1 MTDKNKELNK
11 DPQLERS
18 MLVIEMIARSYST
31 ESFLWS
37 FIYFIAAAAQII
49 FSLFSFILA
58 LFLILG
64 LILGL
69 CLIEKGTPIPL
80 EAYNRLIV
88 SWALFTITAM
98 LSRIVVEVHQ
108 SKYESMRRKANGG

>member
-37 FIYFIAAAAQII
+37 FLYLIAAAAQII

-69 CLIEKGTPIPL
+69 CLRGASIPL

-98 LSRIVVEVHQ
+98 LSRIVIELREPKHEE
-108 SKYESMRRKANGG
+108 ES

>member
-37 FIYFIAAAAQII
+37 FLYLIAAAAQII

-69 CLIEKGTPIPL
+69 YLIEKGTLIPL

-88 SWALFTITAM
+88 SWALFIITAM
-98 LSRIVVEVHQ
+98 LSRIVLEVHQ
-108 SKYESMRRKANGG
+108 SKYKEND